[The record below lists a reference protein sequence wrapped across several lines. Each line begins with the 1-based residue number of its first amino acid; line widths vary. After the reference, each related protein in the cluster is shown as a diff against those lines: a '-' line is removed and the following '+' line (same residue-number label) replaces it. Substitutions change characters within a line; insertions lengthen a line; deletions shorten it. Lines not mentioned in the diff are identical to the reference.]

1 LPSIALVTLRIT
13 QVETEEGTLLQ
24 VDGRL
29 DAESLGE
36 LDRACKTARLPLTLN
51 LEGVL
56 WIDDRAAETLWQL
69 KADGTVMTNASPYV
83 NLRIKNGDEKSHPPI
98 TEGGEL

>member
-1 LPSIALVTLRIT
+1 MTLRIT

-36 LDRACKTARLPLTLN
+36 LDRACRTARLPLTLN

-83 NLRIKNGDEKSHPPI
+83 NLRIKNGDEESHPPM
-98 TEGGEL
+98 TERGEL